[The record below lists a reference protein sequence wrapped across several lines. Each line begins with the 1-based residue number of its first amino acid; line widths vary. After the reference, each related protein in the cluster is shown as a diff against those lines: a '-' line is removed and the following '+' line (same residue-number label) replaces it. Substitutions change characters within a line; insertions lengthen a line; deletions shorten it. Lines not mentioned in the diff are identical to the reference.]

1 MRRTTVGVGAIVA
14 SWALLAAAVPVHAC
28 GMGVRSPLQRFTSA
42 EWVLVGKI
50 TNYDEKMMQA
60 LPAPGAKAK
69 QEFAVAVLEISK
81 AIKGADGLT
90 HIRIAL
96 DMTQNLPLGKEAC
109 FFLNPHFEEPV
120 CVMNWRFGAPDY
132 KENNP
137 GFDAL
142 VQQYERW
149 GRLLKS
155 PLEGLQ
161 SKDADER
168 FLTAALLVTEHRT
181 FRPGFHSQDQR
192 TAAIDATQSK
202 LILLALADAEW
213 SKFILDNTVSVQTLF
228 GQLGP
233 TAQDGWNA
241 SIGYDAKGYEMAVKK
256 WLNDNADTF
265 RIKAFV
271 QA

>member
-14 SWALLAAAVPVHAC
+14 SWAVLSAAVPVQAC
-28 GMGVRSPLQRFTSA
+28 GYGVRSPLQRFTAA
-42 EWVLVGKI
+42 ECVLVGKI
-50 TNYDEKMMQA
+50 INYDEKTMNA
-60 LPAPGAKAK
+60 LPAPGAKAT
-69 QEFAVAVLEISK
+69 QEFAVAVLEITK

-120 CVMNWRFGAPDY
+120 CVMNWRFGAPEY
-132 KENNP
+132 KENNA
-137 GFDAL
+137 GFDAS
-142 VQQYERW
+142 VRQYERW
-149 GRLLKS
+149 GRLLKN

-181 FRPGFHSQDQR
+181 FRPGFHSQDQK

-213 SKFILDNTVSVQTLF
+213 SKVILDNTVSVQSLF
-228 GQLGP
+228 TQLAP
-233 TAQDGWNA
+233 TAKDGWNA
-241 SIGYDAKGYEMAVKK
+241 SIGYDAKGYEIAVKK
-256 WLNDNADTF
+256 WLKDSADTF
-265 RIKAFV
+265 RIKTFV
-271 QA
+271 QI